1 MSQQKKA
8 NIMLLIATMIWGSA
22 FVAQSS
28 GMDYV
33 GPFTFLSCRSLLGA
47 LTLLPVLLWTRRHGS
62 TVPPTGSRR
71 DLLLCSVLCGTV
83 LFAAAILQQIGLLY
97 TTAGKSGF
105 ITTLYVVLV
114 LLGSLFLGR
123 KLGPLLWVSVALA
136 AAALYLLCM
145 NDTMTLGLGE
155 LLTLGSALCFSIHI
169 LIIDHFAER
178 VDGISLS
185 CLQFLLCGILSGIAA
200 LTVESPSLS
209 AVSACWLPIAY
220 AGVLSSGG
228 GFTLQI
234 LAQRNTNPTVASLL
248 MSLESV
254 FAVLFGALLLHE
266 RLSLREYLG
275 CGLMFVAVVLSQ
287 LPVKLPQRS

>member
-47 LTLLPVLLWTRRHGS
+47 LTLVPVLLWTRRHGS
-62 TVPPTGSRR
+62 AVPPTGSRR
-71 DLLLCSVLCGTV
+71 DLVLCSILCGTV
-83 LFAAAILQQIGLLY
+83 LFAAAILQQMGLLY

-114 LLGSLFLGR
+114 PLGSLFLGR
-123 KLGPLLWVSVALA
+123 KLGPLLWISVILA
-136 AAALYLLCM
+136 AVALYLLCM
-145 NDTMTLGLGE
+145 DESMTIGLGE
-155 LLTLGSALCFSIHI
+155 LLTLGSAFCFSIHI

-178 VDGISLS
+178 VDGIHLS
-185 CLQFLLCGILSGIAA
+185 FFQFLLCGILSGLAA
-200 LTVESPSLS
+200 LVLEAPSLS
-209 AVSACWLPIAY
+209 AIGACWLPIAY

-266 RLSLREYLG
+266 RLLPREYLG
-275 CGLMFVAVVLSQ
+275 CALMFVAVILSQ
-287 LPVKLPQRS
+287 LPVKLPRRS

>member
-1 MSQQKKA
+1 MTQQKKA
-8 NIMLLIATMIWGSA
+8 NLMLLLAAIIWGAA

-33 GPFTFLSCRSLLGA
+33 GPFTFLACRSLLGA
-47 LTLLPVLLWTRRHGS
+47 LALLPVIAWIGRRGRS
-62 TVPPTGSRR
+62 VPPTGTRR
-71 DLLLCSVLCGTV
+71 DLLLCGALCGTV
-83 LFAAAILQQIGLLY
+83 MFAAAILQQMGLLY

-114 LLGSLFLGR
+114 PLGSLFLGR
-123 KLGPLLWVSVALA
+123 KLSPLLWSGVVLA
-136 AAALYLLCM
+136 AVALYLLCM
-145 NDTMTLGLGE
+145 NESMSIGRGE
-155 LLTLGSALCFSIHI
+155 LLTLGSAVCFSIHI
-169 LIIDHFAER
+169 LIIDHFAEQ
-178 VDGISLS
+178 VDGIQLS
-185 CLQFLLCGILSGIAA
+185 CLQFFVCGTLSGIAA
-200 LTVESPSLS
+200 LVFESPSVAAIGS
-209 AVSACWLPIAY
+209 CWLPIVY

-275 CGLMFVAVVLSQ
+275 CAMMFAAIVLAQ
-287 LPVKLPQRS
+287 LPSKRQQ